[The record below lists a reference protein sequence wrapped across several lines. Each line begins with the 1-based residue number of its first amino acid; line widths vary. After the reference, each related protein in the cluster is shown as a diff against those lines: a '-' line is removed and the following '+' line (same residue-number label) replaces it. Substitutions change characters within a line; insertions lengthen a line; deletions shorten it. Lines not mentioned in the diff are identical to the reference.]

1 MSIRY
6 AKATTLKTNVRASQI
21 KRFTLKTILSV
32 LWQIAR
38 APTRRTIM
46 NQLFA
51 PHAYRLPPAQ
61 SLRLESARK
70 FQVQLN
76 GKAVQCWQ
84 FGHGPAIL
92 FVHGWNGRGVQF
104 HRFFDQ
110 LKTAGYSAV
119 IFDAPAHG
127 ESQGRFT
134 NGFEIAETVRV
145 LLNQDNGLNIQ
156 GIIAHSL
163 GASAVVM
170 ALSRQDR
177 CLDTVLIAPALKLRE
192 LLYDTFDSH
201 GIPTMVYQSLIAE
214 IEETLGYSLDN
225 DNPHLLVKDITSKF
239 LIVHDREDRTAPYEV
254 SKEVSKQH
262 SNVTLYTTEGLGH
275 KKILADQSVIELAVG
290 HFDRNRV
297 DVRTQADD
305 VWAQSKSSFNQ

>member
-6 AKATTLKTNVRASQI
+6 AKAATSKTNVRASQV

-51 PHAYRLPPAQ
+51 PHAYRLPPSQ
-61 SLRLESARK
+61 RLCLESGRK

-84 FGHGPAIL
+84 LGHGPAIL

-145 LLNQDNGLNIQ
+145 LLSQDNGLNIQ

-170 ALSRQDR
+170 ALPRQDR
-177 CLDTVLIAPALKLRE
+177 SLDTVLIAPALKLRE
-192 LLYDTFDSH
+192 LLYDTFDDH
-201 GIPTMVYQSLIAE
+201 GIPKTVYQSLIAE
-214 IEETLGYSLDN
+214 IEETLGYSLDR
-225 DNPHLLVKDITSKF
+225 DNPHLLMKDITSKF
-239 LIVHDREDRTAPYEV
+239 LIMHDREDRTAPYKASEEV
-254 SKEVSKQH
+254 SKKH

-275 KKILADQSVIELAVG
+275 KKILADRSVIDLAVG

-297 DVRTQADD
+297 DVRRQAEDS
-305 VWAQSKSSFNQ
+305 WAQSKRSLNQ

>member
-1 MSIRY
+1 MTIRY
-6 AKATTLKTNVRASQI
+6 AKAATSKTNVRTI
-21 KRFTLKTILSV
+21 RLKRFALKTILSV
-32 LWQIAR
+32 LWRMAR
-38 APTRRTIM
+38 ATTRRTVM

-51 PHAYRLPPAQ
+51 PRSYRLPPSQ
-61 SLRLESARK
+61 SLRLESGRK

-84 FGHGPAIL
+84 LGHGPAIL

-110 LKTAGYSAV
+110 LETAGYSAL

-177 CLDTVLIAPALKLRE
+177 CLDAVLIAPALKLRE
-192 LLYDTFDSH
+192 LLYNTFDDH
-201 GIPTMVYQSLIAE
+201 GIPKMIYQSLIAE
-214 IEETLGYSLDN
+214 IEETHGYSLDK
-225 DNPHLLVKDITSKF
+225 DNPHLLVKDITSRF
-239 LIVHDREDRTAPYEV
+239 LIVHDREDRTAPYKDSNEV
-254 SKEVSKQH
+254 SKKH

-275 KKILADQSVIELAVG
+275 KKILADRSVIDLAVG

-297 DVRTQADD
+297 DVGTQADD
-305 VWAQSKSSFNQ
+305 IWDKIKTL